1 MSLIAY
7 CGLNCEKCPAY
18 QATQDNDQTLR
29 EKVAVEWSKEFN
41 WDLTAEDI
49 NCDGCQ
55 SVEGAHFSYC
65 FECPMR
71 PCAMKRSISTCADC
85 AEYPCGD
92 LEEFLDLVPEA
103 KATLEGIREAK

>member
-18 QATQDNDQTLR
+18 QATQDDDQALR

-41 WDLTAEDI
+41 WELTAYDI

-71 PCAMKRSISTCADC
+71 PCAMKRSLSTCADC
-85 AEYPCGD
+85 AEYPCED
-92 LEEFLDLVPEA
+92 LEKFLDLVPVA
-103 KATLEGIREAK
+103 KAVLESIREAK

>member
-29 EKVAVEWSKEFN
+29 EKVAVDWSKEFN
-41 WDLTAEDI
+41 VDLTAFDI
-49 NCDGCQ
+49 NCDGCK
-55 SVEGAHFSYC
+55 SVEGAHFSHC

-71 PCAMKRSISTCADC
+71 LCAMERSLSTCADC
-85 AEYPCGD
+85 GEYPCKD
-92 LEEFLDLVPEA
+92 LEEFFGWVPEA
-103 KATLEGIREAK
+103 KAALEELREVK